1 MEMNMFLGLNAEQV
15 PEIRGVKGELLRGVE
30 EHGAG
35 QKETIRVQAQ
45 LTRKAVKVHNVEVT
59 DDE

>member
-1 MEMNMFLGLNAEQV
+1 MEMNVFHGLNAERA

-30 EHGAG
+30 EHSVC

-45 LTRKAVKVHNVEVT
+45 LTRKAAKVHNVEVT